1 MTVTCLSFTSHFY
14 VHFCQ
19 YTVTCVVVNID
30 NSKMKKC
37 CEYIL
42 SLIVCSFSML
52 VSDGSVVINLNVD
65 DCLLLR
71 RTCPPCFWFMLGGC
85 LPGLV
90 CLLAIHRCCYIFVI
104 SCTVLVPGLLNLFF
118 SCLTQLRLNF
128 ILLINVKLPTIVGII
143 TFISRIN

>member
-1 MTVTCLSFTSHFY
+1 MTVTCLSFTSDFY

-37 CEYIL
+37 YEYIL
-42 SLIVCSFSML
+42 FLIVCSFTML

-65 DCLLLR
+65 CLLPR
-71 RTCPPCFWFMLGGC
+71 RTCHPCFWFMLGGC

-90 CLLAIHRCCYIFVI
+90 CLLAIHYSCCYIFVM
-104 SCTVLVPGLLNLFF
+104 SCTVLVPGL
-118 SCLTQLRLNF
+118 
-128 ILLINVKLPTIVGII
+128 
-143 TFISRIN
+143 